1 VKTPRTLWAAAL
13 AACLSITVL
22 TTQPALAA
30 STNPSSASP
39 SSASPSS
46 ASATPAAAPALVS
59 DPTALVNP
67 FIGTGSGGA
76 EVGSVDMFPG
86 ASAPFGMVAWSPD
99 TPSSPSSGGYS
110 YSDSAITGFSVTHAS
125 GAGCDIAGDLPI
137 LPVTGDV
144 GTNPTAD
151 TQPFSHSTETAH
163 PGSYSVTVGSGSSAI
178 GVSLAATT
186 RTGIGD
192 FTYPATTSA
201 DMLFKVGDS
210 QATVSASE
218 VSIVGNDEVTGS
230 VSAGKFCDMPN
241 SYKLYSR
248 PSSTAPSPAT
258 APGTARPSR
267 PAPPPRPRRPR
278 APARTSASIRLPTPR
293 SA

>member
-1 VKTPRTLWAAAL
+1 MKTPRTLWAAAL
-13 AACLSITVL
+13 AACLSVTVL
-22 TTQPALAA
+22 TAQPALAGSA
-30 STNPSSASP
+30 NPTSSADS
-39 SSASPSS
+39 
-46 ASATPAAAPALVS
+46 TGTAAAPALVS

-67 FIGTGSGGA
+67 FIGTGSGGTV
-76 EVGSVDMFPG
+76 VGPVNMFPG

-99 TPSSPSSGGYS
+99 TTSRPSSGGYS
-110 YSDSAITGFSVTHAS
+110 YDDSDITGFSVTHAS
-125 GAGCDIAGDLPI
+125 GAGCGIAGDLPI
-137 LPVTGDV
+137 LPVTGGV

-151 TQPFSHSTETAH
+151 TQPFTHSTETAH

-210 QATVSASE
+210 QATVSASD

-230 VSAGKFCDMPN
+230 VSAGQFCDMPN
-241 SYKLYSR
+241 TFI
-248 PSSTAPSPAT
+248 P
-258 APGTARPSR
+258 
-267 PAPPPRPRRPR
+267 
-278 APARTSASIRLPTPR
+278 
-293 SA
+293 